1 MMTLYAASGTVALAS
16 HIALREAGAPF
27 ELKLLDFPAREQRG
41 RSYLSVNPKG
51 RVPALATDRGVLTET
66 PAILTWIA
74 AAFPGAGLAPADPW
88 AFARLHEAMSFFAST
103 VHVNH
108 AHGPRG
114 ERWADRPEALEDM
127 KAKVPQTMA
136 AAYAHAEAHCLAGPW
151 VLGEGYSVADP
162 YLFAVGRWLEGDRLS
177 LADFPR
183 LAAHRARMLERPAVQ
198 AALSAEGLP
207 TPPTL

>member
-1 MMTLYAASGTVALAS
+1 MLTLFAAPGTVALAT
-16 HIALREAGAPF
+16 HVALREAGAPF
-27 ELKLLDFPAREQRG
+27 ELKLLDFPNKEQHG
-41 RSYLSVNPKG
+41 QAYLLVNPKG
-51 RVPALATDRGVLTET
+51 RVPALETERGVLTEA

-74 AAFPGAGLAPADPW
+74 GAHPEAGLAPADPW
-88 AFARLHEAMSFFAST
+88 ASARMQEAMSFFAST

-114 ERWADRPEALEDM
+114 ERWADRPEALADM
-127 KAKVPQTMA
+127 KAKVPRTMT

-162 YLFAVGRWLEGDRLS
+162 YLFAVGRWLEGDGLR
-177 LADFPR
+177 LADFPK
-183 LAAHRARMLERPAVQ
+183 LAAHRARMLERPAVK